1 MPGATFQRLMDQ
13 IFGDFDFV
21 YLYDFLISSGTQ
33 EEHCKHLGKVWDRLS
48 KAGLAINLPKSE
60 FCTSELE
67 FLRHVVDAS
76 GHQTLSK
83 HTTVVRD
90 YPAPHL
96 KEDIS
101 RFLGLLNFCQSFLPN
116 AGLLLQPLTSLL
128 KISADFVLEKDQQN
142 SFQQAKRALLNTVTL
157 QYPFPTTQIQ
167 PNTEAS
173 GTHIGA
179 ALMQQEKKEQPL
191 FPSPSTARDLTQ
203 PRRNTQPLTENCWQP
218 SYQSRNSDIS
228 WKAENSS

>member
-116 AGLLLQPLTSLL
+116 AGLLLQPLTSLM
-128 KISADFVLEKDQQN
+128 KKSAVFVWEKNQQN
-142 SFQQAKRALLNTVTL
+142 YFQQAKEL
-157 QYPFPTTQIQ
+157 
-167 PNTEAS
+167 S
-173 GTHIGA
+173 S
-179 ALMQQEKKEQPL
+179 M
-191 FPSPSTARDLTQ
+191 PSPFSTRPQLL
-203 PRRNTQPLTENCWQP
+203 R
-218 SYQSRNSDIS
+218 
-228 WKAENSS
+228 SS